1 MSPASFIPVLEKNG
15 LIIEVDKH
23 MWRCACETLAG
34 WADNDLFISVN
45 ISPKD
50 FYFTDVVKDIKDLV
64 SEYGIPPHRLRI
76 EITETVMVNNAEER
90 MATLEELRAAGFIV
104 EMDDFGSGYSSL
116 NLLKEMPVDVLKID
130 MRFLSVKKNRDRARI
145 IVKNIISLSEELG
158 IDSLTEGVETEYQF
172 EKLAG
177 MGCRLFQGYYFAK
190 PMPIEEFESFASI
203 KKEYNSIQ
211 HKYRG
216 QIKNEKKDTITYP
229 LGHSYPYISIY
240 PDGDI
245 YDIQGSTE
253 FKAA

>member
-23 MWRCACETLAG
+23 MWRCAYETFAG

-50 FYFTDVVKDIKDLV
+50 FYFSDVVKDIKDLV

-76 EITETVMVNNAEER
+76 EITKTVMMNNAEER
-90 MATLEELRAAGFIV
+90 MATLDELRAAGFIV

-172 EKLAG
+172 EQLAG

-203 KKEYNSIQ
+203 
-211 HKYRG
+211 
-216 QIKNEKKDTITYP
+216 
-229 LGHSYPYISIY
+229 
-240 PDGDI
+240 
-245 YDIQGSTE
+245 
-253 FKAA
+253 